1 MNPAQRKCVRAH
13 RSMLGSGASRS
24 GPKMLSRS
32 SSGDFDLIR
41 ATLEAKS
48 GSYVQLNY
56 WEKKRQ

>member
-1 MNPAQRKCVRAH
+1 MRAH
-13 RSMLGSGASRS
+13 GSMLGSGASRS

-48 GSYVQLNY
+48 GSYVQLNH